1 MNTPRNQSGRQRLF
15 ALLLLACVVAFS
27 GCVYLR
33 LLDLKKQFSRF
44 DQFFKTDITDGL
56 RIDCLEPLLQVG
68 DARWLGIFPETT
80 TTAGSSEDW
89 RVRWVKEPPPG
100 APETS
105 VYDVELSAR
114 FVDGRLV
121 LVGIPERYFAF
132 FSKELFVNLLRS
144 TGAARIDRSSRSAEV
159 DNKPPAEGPELK
171 LPTIAS
177 IDGML
182 GRPTEF
188 TKKEGLTIYR
198 YRYKPMTTEKKAR
211 SLEVS
216 FVFNDGTGVLQ
227 ALTAKLPTGTIHF
240 RVAPSANRAQ

>member
-1 MNTPRNQSGRQRLF
+1 MTSLRPQPAPLRRLI
-15 ALLLLACVVAFS
+15 ALLLIACVATFS

-44 DQFFKTDITDGL
+44 DEHFKTDITDGL

-68 DARWLGIFPETT
+68 DARWLGIFPETIT
-80 TTAGSSEDW
+80 TEGDTEDW

-100 APETS
+100 APETA

-114 FVDGRLV
+114 FVDGRLSR
-121 LVGIPERYFAF
+121 VGIPERYFAF
-132 FSKELFVNLLRS
+132 CSKELFVNLLRS
-144 TGAARIDRSSRSAEV
+144 TGEARIDRGSRSAEV
-159 DNKPPAEGPELK
+159 DNKRPATGPEPV

-188 TKKEGLTIYR
+188 TKKDGLTLYR
-198 YRYKPMTTEKKAR
+198 YRYKPMTPEKKAR

-227 ALTAKLPTGTIHF
+227 TLTAKLPTGTIHF
-240 RVAPSANRAQ
+240 RVAPPAKP